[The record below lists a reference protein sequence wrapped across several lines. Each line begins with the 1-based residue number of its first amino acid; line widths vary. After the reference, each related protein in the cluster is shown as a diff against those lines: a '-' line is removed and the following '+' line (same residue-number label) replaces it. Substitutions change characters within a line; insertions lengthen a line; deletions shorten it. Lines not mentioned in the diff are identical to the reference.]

1 MLKVSDWQESL
12 KKKNTKELV
21 FLKSTFTG
29 LVRRQTV
36 DY

>member
-1 MLKVSDWQESL
+1 MLKVTDWQENFFL
-12 KKKNTKELV
+12 NTKELV